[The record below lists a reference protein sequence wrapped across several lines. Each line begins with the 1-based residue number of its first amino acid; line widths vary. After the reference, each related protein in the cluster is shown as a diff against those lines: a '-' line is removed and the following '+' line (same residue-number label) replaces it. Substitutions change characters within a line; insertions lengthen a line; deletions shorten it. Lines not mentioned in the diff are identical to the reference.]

1 MTNST
6 FIIPCKIDSSVR
18 YDNILLV
25 VDYLQKHTTSN
36 IVVYESDKKQ
46 NLSFTNNKKLKYIF
60 ERSESDYFHRTKI
73 LNKMLNEVETQITIN
88 YDCDVL
94 LNPETY
100 IKAENKILNENFD
113 LVYPYGFEQNDQR
126 LIPNTEEH
134 RYNLKK
140 NLNITDTSL
149 YKTALCRYGHV
160 QFFKTKSYRQG
171 FMENE
176 NYRHWGPEDVERC
189 IRFQKLEYNVC
200 WMPGTLVFHLEHP
213 LSVKQPHV
221 DKQEILKLHDFLM
234 SLSKE
239 KLYEYYKNQSYLKDY
254 KNE

>member
-1 MTNST
+1 MPCYKQFAELNPVVLPATETKTIDMLRNYQFGRIQEAIGTTT
-6 FIIPCKIDSSVR
+6 FSNIIIAGHHPIRQLKLKDKIDK
-18 YDNILLV
+18 L
-25 VDYLQKHTTSN
+25 
-36 IVVYESDKKQ
+36 
-46 NLSFTNNKKLKYIF
+46 FTDIA
-60 ERSESDYFHRTKI
+60 
-73 LNKMLNEVETQITIN
+73 
-88 YDCDVL
+88 DCDVL

-126 LIPNTEEH
+126 LIPNTTEH
-134 RYNLKK
+134 RYNL
-140 NLNITDTSL
+140 NISNPSL

-176 NYRHWGPEDVERC
+176 HYRHWCPEDVERC
-189 IRFQKLEYNVC
+189 IRFQKLGYNVC
-200 WMPGTLVFHLEHP
+200 WMPGTLIFHLEHP
-213 LSVKQPHV
+213 PSFKEPFVNKY
-221 DKQEILKLHDFLM
+221 EIMKLHNFLI

-239 KLYEYYKNQSYLKDY
+239 KLYEYYKNQLYLKNY

>member
-6 FIIPCKIDSSVR
+6 FIIPCRIDSSVR

-36 IVVYESDKKQ
+36 IIVYESDKKQ
-46 NLSFTNNKKLKYIF
+46 NLSFVNNQRLKYVF
-60 ERSESDYFHRTKI
+60 EVSETDYFHRTKI
-73 LNKMLNEVETQITIN
+73 LNKMLNEVETEITIN

-126 LIPNTEEH
+126 LIPNTTEH
-134 RYNLKK
+134 RYNL
-140 NLNITDTSL
+140 NISNPSL

-176 NYRHWGPEDVERC
+176 HYRHWCPEDVERC
-189 IRFQKLEYNVC
+189 IRFQKLGYNVC
-200 WMPGTLVFHLEHP
+200 WMPGTLIFHLEHP
-213 LSVKQPHV
+213 PSFKEPFVNKY
-221 DKQEILKLHDFLM
+221 EIMKLHNFLI

-239 KLYEYYKNQSYLKDY
+239 KLYEYYKNQLYLKNY

>member
-1 MTNST
+1 
-6 FIIPCKIDSSVR
+6 
-18 YDNILLV
+18 
-25 VDYLQKHTTSN
+25 
-36 IVVYESDKKQ
+36 
-46 NLSFTNNKKLKYIF
+46 
-60 ERSESDYFHRTKI
+60 
-73 LNKMLNEVETQITIN
+73 MLNEVETEITIN

-126 LIPNTEEH
+126 LIPNTTEH
-134 RYNLKK
+134 RYNL
-140 NLNITDTSL
+140 NISNPSL

-176 NYRHWGPEDVERC
+176 HYRHWCPEDVERC
-189 IRFQKLEYNVC
+189 IRFQKLGYNVC
-200 WMPGTLVFHLEHP
+200 WMPGTLIFHLEHP
-213 LSVKQPHV
+213 PSFKEPFVNKY
-221 DKQEILKLHDFLM
+221 EIMKLHNFLI

-239 KLYEYYKNQSYLKDY
+239 KLYEYYKNQTQGSIKLRCEEKMMYNCVEKYLKACLQEENIAFGRTHDLT
-254 KNE
+254 KLLIIKFLSNHQAKLGETS